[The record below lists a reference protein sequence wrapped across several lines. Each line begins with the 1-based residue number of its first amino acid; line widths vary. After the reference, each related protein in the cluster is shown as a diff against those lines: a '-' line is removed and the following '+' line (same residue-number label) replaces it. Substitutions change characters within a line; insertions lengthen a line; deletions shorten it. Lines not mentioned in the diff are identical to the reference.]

1 MGDACLELFR
11 SSVQTAAN
19 AHAAGQP
26 AARDDF
32 FAGLARAVIDSGP
45 NWMVIHSRWVT
56 PVDPKEM
63 HSQGDA
69 RSVRIT
75 LTLAPAPDPV
85 APTDPRAAATRT
97 IDVYGCFSGPKVVVR
112 LAPCT

>member
-1 MGDACLELFR
+1 MGDACQELFR

-19 AHAAGQP
+19 THAAGQP

-32 FAGLARAVIDSGP
+32 FAGLARPAIDSGP
-45 NWMVIHSRWVT
+45 MIIESRWVT
-56 PVDPKEM
+56 PGEGKEM
-63 HSQGDA
+63 RSPSDT
-69 RSVRIT
+69 RSVHIT

-85 APTDPRAAATRT
+85 APTDPRAGVTRT
-97 IDVYGCFSGPKVVVR
+97 IDVYGCFSGPKVLVR